1 MGKPNLPESD
11 FSGPSKHR
19 PAGQPVHTTYDAYGE
34 VLAYYTFYPNPRILY
49 VDWQGHFTSHDFVQ
63 AATRYRPL

>member
-1 MGKPNLPESD
+1 MRKLNLPESD

-49 VDWQGHFTSHDFVQ
+49 AD
-63 AATRYRPL
+63 